1 LAIRRYDL
9 AIRRY
14 DLAIRPYDMA
24 THRYEAVL
32 DSISY
37 VLRAPKPL
45 KIKYISVLDMGKLA
59 FIAYHAGKESTHID
73 ANAMTCN
80 CMTA

>member
-1 LAIRRYDL
+1 MIWRLIIIA
-9 AIRRY
+9 
-14 DLAIRPYDMA
+14 
-24 THRYEAVL
+24 EL

-45 KIKYISVLDMGKLA
+45 KIKYISVFDMGKLA
-59 FIAYHAGKESTHID
+59 HIAYRAGKDSTYID

-80 CMTA
+80 QLNK

>member
-14 DLAIRPYDMA
+14 DLAIRRYDLA

-32 DSISY
+32 DSISSKTFKNQIY
-37 VLRAPKPL
+37 
-45 KIKYISVLDMGKLA
+45 
-59 FIAYHAGKESTHID
+59 
-73 ANAMTCN
+73 
-80 CMTA
+80 